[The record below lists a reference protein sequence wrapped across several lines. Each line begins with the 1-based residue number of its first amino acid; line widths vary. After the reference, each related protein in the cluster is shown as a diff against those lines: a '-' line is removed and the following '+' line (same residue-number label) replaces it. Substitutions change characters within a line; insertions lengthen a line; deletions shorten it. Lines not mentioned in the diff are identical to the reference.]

1 MKPINSRPRGAAIY
15 LLGTASFLTIASA
28 TAAQAADAV
37 PPAEE
42 EILVTG
48 SLIRGA
54 PAVGVPVTAITDEDF
69 REAGS
74 VTVSDVLRTLPSVDV
89 TVNQTITAS
98 GAMSQRPKEVAIR
111 GLSTGSGTETLM
123 MINGMRFP
131 VQGFAAEYVDP
142 SIISPLGVQRIDV
155 LAEGASATYG
165 TDAVA
170 GVVNVILKRGFDG
183 AISQVRYARSWD
195 LGLPS
200 WTFNQLYGR
209 VWDGGQVTVS
219 YQWNHEK
226 NAHGRVRD
234 YFTLNFEPYGFDDR
248 RPFGSSAPATISP
261 GASQTVAGMAA
272 LGFDRRVGA
281 RACSNCFSVPA
292 GTGWNYGDTLAHI
305 NPLVPTPT
313 TTWTTILANPGVKN
327 LHEPTEVAD
336 VSPAMEDNRATLTFD
351 QIVAD
356 DLFGVFRNVNLFADA
371 FYSNHRTTG
380 YYTPGAS
387 PSSEQSVRE
396 ISVPT
401 NNPYRPTG
409 APANIL
415 VSYNLGYETPSRL
428 NTAEVATRFAFGFE
442 ADLPYDWRG
451 RIFYSKSEDKNY
463 VHVTGMVN
471 TNHLRAALGQTV
483 TGTLPGQ
490 GAYSKPA
497 NIPYF
502 NIFCDATVYQCNS
515 PITLNYINALRF
527 YDQHID
533 IGETGI
539 NLDGP
544 VFDLPGGQVK
554 AAIGADYRTDHYV
567 RVDTVNFNTYTT
579 NVFDNPREGAGYD
592 TYAFFAQVNIPIVGE
607 ANRLPLVEAFNI
619 EAAYRLDH
627 YYDQGNIK
635 TPKIA
640 ATWQVGAGFTVRGA
654 WGKAFRAPSI
664 AEASTYSV
672 QIQSENSV
680 AGEPS
685 DVFSLDCTAAP
696 NQPNSP
702 SAANPGSLTALL
714 NPTCA
719 ATQALRF
726 QGGIDLAGGA
736 GGAGPV
742 RTGASVGP
750 EDAKNWSVG
759 FNFAPTDFLAGLNID
774 SNYYSLRIN
783 DLITEKVEV
792 GPNDP
797 RNILCTGPGPDCN
810 YIVRSNPLLPIT
822 DPANAQF
829 LALVNELTSNPRS
842 NVKNTS
848 NIQYIR
854 DGSITNV
861 GWREIHGVDF
871 DARYDF
877 AVGDWGNWNVGIRGD
892 YRLHDEI
899 LPSNTAGSEVIDSLE
914 GDTGGRLKYRGR
926 LGWSGDNGLSIT
938 GFVNYRPHGVPAT
951 TLPQPCFWAAGF
963 GPGSC
968 YAGSPYFGPY
978 DQFPL
983 YSPASYTADLTIS
996 YDTADKFANEYL
1008 HNLNLSFTVTN
1019 LFNTAGPFA
1028 YQFGSGRGT
1037 AANLDAGNGF
1047 YQRTIA
1053 FTLTKTW

>member
-1 MKPINSRPRGAAIY
+1 MKPISSRPRGAAIY

-28 TAAQAADAV
+28 TAAQAADGAA
-37 PPAEE
+37 PPPVEE

-69 REAGS
+69 REAGA
-74 VTVSDVLRTLPSVDV
+74 VTISDVLRTLPSVEV
-89 TVNQTITAS
+89 AVNLTVTAS
-98 GAMSQRPKEVAIR
+98 GAVSQRPQEVAIR
-111 GLSTGSGTETLM
+111 GLSTGAGTETLM

-131 VQGFAAEYVDP
+131 IQGFSAEYVDP
-142 SIISPLGVQRIDV
+142 SIISPFGVERIDV

-170 GVVNVILKRGFDG
+170 GVINIILKRGYDG
-183 AISQVRYARSWD
+183 AMSSIRYGRSWD
-195 LGLPS
+195 IGIPA

-209 VWDGGQVTVS
+209 VWDGGQVTLS
-219 YQWNHEK
+219 YQWKNED

-272 LGFDRRVGA
+272 LGFDRRIGA

-292 GTGWNYGDTLAHI
+292 GTGWNYGDTLAHT

-327 LHEPTEVAD
+327 LHDPAEVAD
-336 VSPAMEDNRATLTFD
+336 VVPAMHDNRATLTFD
-351 QIVAD
+351 QIIAD

-380 YYTPGAS
+380 HYTPGAS

-415 VSYNLGYETPSRL
+415 VSYNLSYETPSRL
-428 NTAEVATRFAFGFE
+428 NTAEVATRYAFGFE

-451 RIFYSKSEDKNY
+451 RVFYSKSEDKNY

-490 GAYSKPA
+490 GPYSKPA

-515 PITLNYINALRF
+515 PITLNYINAFRF
-527 YDQHID
+527 YDQHFD

-554 AAIGADYRTDHYV
+554 AAIGADFRSDHYI
-567 RVDTVNFNTYTT
+567 RVDTVNFNTYAT
-579 NVFDNPREGAGYD
+579 NVFDNPREGASSN
-592 TYAFFAQVNIPIVGE
+592 TWAVFAQVNIPLVGE

-619 EAAYRLDH
+619 EAAYRFDH
-627 YYDQGNIK
+627 YAEQGYIK

-640 ATWQVGAGFTVRGA
+640 ATWQVGGGLTVRGA
-654 WGKAFRAPSI
+654 WGKAFRAPSV

-672 QIQSENSV
+672 QLQSENIA

-685 DVFSLDCTAAP
+685 DVFALDCAAAP
-696 NQPNSP
+696 GQPNNP
-702 SAANPGSLTALL
+702 NVANPGSLTALL

-719 ATQALRF
+719 PGSRF

-736 GGAGPV
+736 GGASPV
-742 RTGASVGP
+742 RTGPAVGP
-750 EDAKNWSVG
+750 ENAKNWSVG
-759 FNFAPTDFLAGLNID
+759 FNFAPTNFLAGLNID
-774 SNYYSLRIN
+774 TTYYNLRIN
-783 DLITEKVEV
+783 DLLTGKTPV

-797 RNILCTGPGPDCN
+797 RNVICTAAGPNCN

-822 DPANAQF
+822 DPANAEF
-829 LALVNELTSNPRS
+829 LALVTELTSNPRA
-842 NVKNTS
+842 NIKNTS
-848 NIQYIR
+848 AIQYIR

-877 AVGDWGNWNVGIRGD
+877 EAGEWGNWNVGIRGD
-892 YRLHDEI
+892 YRLYDKN
-899 LPSNTAGSEVIDSLE
+899 LPSNTAGAEVIDSFE

-926 LGWSGDNGLSIT
+926 LGWTGADGFSVT
-938 GFVNYRPHGVPAT
+938 GFVNYTPHSAPAT
-951 TLPQPCFWAAGF
+951 TLPQPCYWAAGF

-978 DQFPL
+978 DQYPL
-983 YSPASYTADLTIS
+983 YSPAMYTVDLTVA

-1008 HNLNLSFTVTN
+1008 NNLNLSFTVAN
-1019 LFNTAGPFA
+1019 LFNSSGPFT
-1028 YQFGSGRGT
+1028 YQFASGRGI
-1037 AANLDAGNGF
+1037 AADPNAGNG
-1047 YQRTIA
+1047 YLQRYISFTI
-1053 FTLTKTW
+1053 TKVW